1 MAAVLKVEGLSRAYG
16 GIRAVDDVT
25 FSTSRGAI
33 TGVIGPNGA
42 GKTTLFN
49 LVAGTVRPTKG
60 HVLLDGVPIT
70 GQTAGA
76 VARLGLV
83 RTFQMTTVFA
93 NCDVWQNLYRA
104 ALFRQFPTPLSLMN
118 PFVLKSGRRR
128 AAEAATAALDMI
140 GMTSLANADASS
152 LAYGQ
157 QKILGVGMALAAQ
170 PRMLLMDE
178 PAAGLNPVET
188 EALGD
193 LISRVFATG
202 IDIVLVEHDM
212 QMVMRLCERIVV
224 LVNGRLLADGPA
236 AEIRENPQVIEAYLG
251 ADLDNA

>member
-1 MAAVLKVEGLSRAYG
+1 MAAALQVEGLSRAFG

-25 FSTSRGAI
+25 FGIESGAI

-49 LVAGTVRPTKG
+49 LISGTARPTAG
-60 HVLLDGVPIT
+60 RVLLDGEPIT
-70 GQTAGA
+70 GLSAGA
-76 VARLGLV
+76 VARRGLV
-83 RTFQMTTVFA
+83 RTFQMTAVFA
-93 NCDVWQNLYRA
+93 GCGVLQNLYRA
-104 ALFRQFPTPLSLMN
+104 ALFRQFPTPLSLLN
-118 PFVLKSGRRR
+118 PAVLVAGRKR
-128 AAEAATAALDMI
+128 AAEAARSALDII
-140 GMTSLANADASS
+140 GMSALADVDAGG

-188 EALGD
+188 VALGD
-193 LISRVFATG
+193 LIARVHATG

-236 AEIRENPQVIEAYLG
+236 NEVREDPRVIEAYLG
-251 ADLDNA
+251 ADLENA

>member
-1 MAAVLKVEGLSRAYG
+1 MAAALQVEGLSRAFG

-25 FSTSRGAI
+25 FGIESGAI

-49 LVAGTVRPTKG
+49 LISGTVRPTAG
-60 HVLLDGVPIT
+60 RVLLEGEPIT
-70 GQTAGA
+70 GLSAGA
-76 VARLGLV
+76 VARRGLV
-83 RTFQMTTVFA
+83 RTFQMTAVFA
-93 NCDVWQNLYRA
+93 GCGVLQNLYRA
-104 ALFRQFPTPLSLMN
+104 ALFRQFPTPLSLLN
-118 PFVLKSGRRR
+118 PAALVAGRKR
-128 AAEAATAALDMI
+128 ATEAARSALDII
-140 GMTSLANADASS
+140 GMSALADVDAGG

-188 EALGD
+188 VALGD
-193 LISRVFATG
+193 LIARVHATG

-236 AEIRENPQVIEAYLG
+236 NEVREDPRVIEAYLG
-251 ADLDNA
+251 ADLENA